1 MCYVYSNDRMLSVYL
16 REVHVGTLPE
26 ICSSA
31 TIPSSYRRTIIPQ
44 ILFLPREVGRP
55 RQYPYIRK

>member
-16 REVHVGTLPE
+16 HEVHVGMLPE

-31 TIPSSYRRTIIPQ
+31 T
-44 ILFLPREVGRP
+44 LPLTSCAVQGM
-55 RQYPYIRK
+55 QQSA

>member
-16 REVHVGTLPE
+16 REVHVGMLPR

-31 TIPSSYRRTIIPQ
+31 TAA
-44 ILFLPREVGRP
+44 G
-55 RQYPYIRK
+55 